1 MNYLVK
7 WPSLEGTTMYFVV
20 LGRRKNRIE
29 DQNRKDE
36 SIVETNFEPIWTSLI
51 LISIENTEVG

>member
-1 MNYLVK
+1 
-7 WPSLEGTTMYFVV
+7 MYFVV

-36 SIVETNFEPIWTSLI
+36 SVVETELRTDLNFPYSD
-51 LISIENTEVG
+51 